1 MRCRTKNSTMR
12 DKLDSEDH
20 QLRANTLFMMGE
32 ISKINRSLKQMNVRG
47 IPIVSGSVIRVNVSV
62 HIMRCF
68 YFVKGT
74 ISHGTVHTLGS
85 EGSDLP
91 LGKSTSKW
99 PIMCWWCSAI
109 TFLKAVHEFIF
120 HVINLS

>member
-1 MRCRTKNSTMR
+1 MRCRTKNSTTR
-12 DKLDSEDH
+12 DRLDSEDR

-32 ISKINRSLKQMNVRG
+32 ISKINRSLRQLNVAG
-47 IPIVSGSVIRVNVSV
+47 IPIVSGSVIRVNVQV

-85 EGSDLP
+85 DLP
-91 LGKSTSKW
+91 LGKKYFK
-99 PIMCWWCSAI
+99 IMCWWLSAI
-109 TFLKAVHEFIF
+109 TFLKVVHEFIF
-120 HVINLS
+120 M